1 MFFFFNFLI
10 IVFKISFGKLC
21 LKILVQCKLLWVGL
35 VINKEH
41 DLIKWIAKYKSLQ
54 VKVMFILNLKDKK
67 KKNYQIECDLPP
79 FSYIFSLA
87 RESCD

>member
-1 MFFFFNFLI
+1 M
-10 IVFKISFGKLC
+10 
-21 LKILVQCKLLWVGL
+21 WVGL

-67 KKNYQIECDLPP
+67 KKKNYQIECDLPP